1 MSEGLD
7 PRMLLR
13 GYAAGIFPMADSRDA
28 GDIFWVEPRSRAIIP
43 LDNFHMSHSLAKR
56 VRSDRFTVTCDKAF
70 HDVLLACA
78 DRPETWIN
86 SIIERATLGLHAVGH
101 AHSIECWHDG
111 ELVGGLYGVK
121 LGRAFFGE
129 SMFSRVTDASK
140 VALAWLV
147 ARLRVGH
154 FTLLDCQFIT
164 PHLASLGA
172 TTVNREDYVGLLGV
186 ALSSAGVVGGGG
198 GAASS
203 VGAGSVPGGVSS
215 DSAALPAPDFEA
227 LDRLLPRPG
236 AAGAAGPPGQLIAQL
251 LGQTS

>member
-28 GDIFWVEPRSRAIIP
+28 GDIFWVEPRNRAIIP
-43 LDNFHMSHSLAKR
+43 LETFHLSRSLAKR
-56 VRSDRFTVTCDKAF
+56 VRSGRFTVTCDQAF
-70 HDVLLACA
+70 HQVLLACA
-78 DRPETWIN
+78 DRDETWIN
-86 SIIERATLGLHAVGH
+86 QVIERATLGLHAVGH
-101 AHSIECWHDG
+101 AHSIECWHEG

-129 SMFSRVTDASK
+129 SMFSNVTDASK

-147 ARLRVGH
+147 ARLKVGH
-154 FTLLDCQFIT
+154 FTLLDCQFMT

-172 TTVNREDYVGLLGV
+172 TTVSRDRYVGLLST
-186 ALSSAGVVGGGG
+186 ALSAGAGGGTVTFAGGSVVAG
-198 GAASS
+198 GAS
-203 VGAGSVPGGVSS
+203 V
-215 DSAALPAPDFEA
+215 AALPPPEFEA
-227 LDRLLPRPG
+227 LDRLLDSVG
-236 AAGAAGPPGQLIAQL
+236 AAGAAGPAGQLIAQL

>member
-13 GYAAGIFPMADSRDA
+13 GYAAGIFPMADSRNA
-28 GDIFWVEPRSRAIIP
+28 GDIFWVEPRHRAIIP
-43 LDNFHMSHSLAKR
+43 LETFHLSRSLAKR
-56 VRSDRFTVTCDKAF
+56 IRSGSFTVTRDRAF
-70 HDVLLACA
+70 HQVLLACA
-78 DRPETWIN
+78 DRDETWIN
-86 SIIERATLGLHAVGH
+86 QVIERATLGLHAVGH
-101 AHSIECWHDG
+101 AHSIECWHEG

-129 SMFSRVTDASK
+129 SMFSRTTDASK

-154 FTLLDCQFIT
+154 FTLLDCQFMT

-172 TTVNREDYVGLLGV
+172 TTVSRDRYVGLLST
-186 ALSSAGVVGGGG
+186 ALSAGMAGG
-198 GAASS
+198 GATLGD
-203 VGAGSVPGGVSS
+203 GAVAEGGSP
-215 DSAALPAPDFEA
+215 ATALPPPEFEA
-227 LDRLLPRPG
+227 LDRFLDSTG
-236 AAGAAGPPGQLIAQL
+236 AAGAAGPAGQLIVQL

>member
-1 MSEGLD
+1 MREGLD

-28 GDIFWVEPRSRAIIP
+28 GDIFWVEPRNRAIIP
-43 LDNFHMSHSLAKR
+43 LDNFHLSHSLAKR
-56 VRSDRFTVTCDKAF
+56 VRSGRYIVTHDRAF
-70 HDVLLACA
+70 YQVLLACA

-101 AHSIECWHDG
+101 AHSIECWHEG

-129 SMFSRVTDASK
+129 SMFSRMTDASK

-172 TTVNREDYVGLLGV
+172 TTVNREHYVELLGA
-186 ALSSAGVVGGGG
+186 ALSSAGVAGGGG
-198 GAASS
+198 VASS
-203 VGAGSVPGGVSS
+203 VGAGTGTGGVS
-215 DSAALPAPDFEA
+215 AGATALPPPEFEA
-227 LDRLLPRPG
+227 LDRLLERAG

-251 LGQTS
+251 LGHTS